1 MKLRKML
8 KTGLLTVCMI
18 AMTAAQTG
26 LQTVWA
32 EKGGNEAE
40 YTYTV
45 TLYSGKEGTFSD
57 GSDEI
62 KITGLKYGDV
72 VSLGQ
77 YIPSVSLKDADKY
90 YVRGVRESGKDNNTV
105 SNPAF
110 KVESDREYVIAYGIK
125 GNTTTYTVN
134 YQDQNGKDLLP
145 SETFY
150 GVVGD
155 KAVVAFR
162 YVDGYRPQ
170 AYNLSKTL
178 SSNTAENVLTFTY
191 QKIAQNNGNNGNNGG
206 NNTGNGDS
214 NTPNDANNGGNAN
227 NTNGTT
233 GNTTDTGTA
242 AGTTTGNTNGTT
254 STTATDST
262 QNQTDTVTS
271 SDSETPKDEIN
282 LDDEKTPL
290 ANKNLKKAKSRPA
303 GMMYV
308 LIAIAVAAIAALIT
322 LLIMMKKKD
331 KKKREE

>member
-8 KTGLLTVCMI
+8 KTGLLAVCTMAI
-18 AMTAAQTG
+18 VASQTG

-32 EKGGNEAE
+32 AIGGNETE

-57 GSDEI
+57 GSSEV

-77 YIPSVSLKDADKY
+77 YIPSVNLKDADKY

-125 GNTTTYTVN
+125 GNMTTYTVN
-134 YQDQNGKDLLP
+134 YQDQAGNTLLP

-155 KAVVAFR
+155 KAVAAFR

-170 AYNLSKTL
+170 AYNLTKTL
-178 SSNTAENVLTFTY
+178 SSNEAENVLTFTY
-191 QKIAQNNGNNGNNGG
+191 QKIVQNNGNSGSTEN
-206 NNTGNGDS
+206 S
-214 NTPNDANNGGNAN
+214 NTENDTNSGANGSNV
-227 NTNGTT
+227 NTNSNTAENVTSESVATENQDTNSDNGT
-233 GNTTDTGTA
+233 
-242 AGTTTGNTNGTT
+242 NTNR
-254 STTATDST
+254 A
-262 QNQTDTVTS
+262 QNQEDRVNS
-271 SDSETPKDEIN
+271 SDSQVPKDEIN
-282 LDDEKTPL
+282 LDDDKTPL
-290 ANKNLKKAKSRPA
+290 ANKDLSKSKNRPA
-303 GMMYV
+303 GIMYA
-308 LIAIAVAAIAALIT
+308 LIGVALAAIVALII
-322 LLIMMKKKD
+322 LFAVMKKKD
-331 KKKREE
+331 HGKREE

>member
-8 KTGLLTVCMI
+8 RTGLLTVCMA
-18 AMTAAQTG
+18 AMVAAQTG
-26 LQTVWA
+26 IQTVWA
-32 EKGGNEAE
+32 EKGGNQTS

-125 GNTTTYTVN
+125 GNMTTYTVN
-134 YQDQNGKDLLP
+134 YQDQNGNDLLP
-145 SETFY
+145 GETFY

-191 QKIAQNNGNNGNNGG
+191 QKIDQSNGNNGNNGG
-206 NNTGNGDS
+206 NNTGNGSTGNS
-214 NTPNDANNGGNAN
+214 NTPNDTNNSNNGGTGN
-227 NTNGTT
+227 NTTGTT
-233 GNTTDTGTA
+233 GNTA
-242 AGTTTGNTNGTT
+242 GNTNDAA
-254 STTATDST
+254 STTATDGT

-271 SDSETPKDEIN
+271 SDSETPKEEIN

-290 ANKNLKKAKSRPA
+290 ANKDLKKAKSRPA
-303 GMMYV
+303 GIMYV